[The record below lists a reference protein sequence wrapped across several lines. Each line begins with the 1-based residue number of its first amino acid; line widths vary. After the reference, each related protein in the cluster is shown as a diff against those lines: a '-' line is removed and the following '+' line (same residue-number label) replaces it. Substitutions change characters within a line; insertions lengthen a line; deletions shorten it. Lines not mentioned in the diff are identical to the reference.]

1 MKTTQQTVYKSQ
13 VSDTLVIKKVFL
25 NQEVN
30 VVQLDV
36 SSSDKTFN
44 TFILH
49 SPPLPLYLLANR
61 ILPSVRCMDLEST
74 VHYSIVH
81 SQ

>member
-1 MKTTQQTVYKSQ
+1 MKATKQTVYKSQ
-13 VSDTLVIKKVFL
+13 VSDTLVIKKVLCYAL

-44 TFILH
+44 TFILLA
-49 SPPLPLYLLANR
+49 PPLP
-61 ILPSVRCMDLEST
+61 
-74 VHYSIVH
+74 
-81 SQ
+81 